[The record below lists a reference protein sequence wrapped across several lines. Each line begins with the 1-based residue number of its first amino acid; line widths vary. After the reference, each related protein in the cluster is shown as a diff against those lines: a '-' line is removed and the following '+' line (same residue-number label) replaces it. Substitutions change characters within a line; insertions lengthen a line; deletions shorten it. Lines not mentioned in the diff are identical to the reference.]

1 LKNLERSEGEAARHN
16 KQQYTYGKTSFYY
29 SRRNACYII
38 NVYKLTLKIS
48 GQSFALVISLALV
61 QLGQRVAKRQGTESG
76 QRNSGSQHNYSI
88 FMNIK

>member
-1 LKNLERSEGEAARHN
+1 LL
-16 KQQYTYGKTSFYY
+16 
-29 SRRNACYII
+29 I

-48 GQSFALVISLALV
+48 GQSFTLVISLALV

-88 FMNIK
+88 FMNIKNNNECITELWERGIYSSSNTLN